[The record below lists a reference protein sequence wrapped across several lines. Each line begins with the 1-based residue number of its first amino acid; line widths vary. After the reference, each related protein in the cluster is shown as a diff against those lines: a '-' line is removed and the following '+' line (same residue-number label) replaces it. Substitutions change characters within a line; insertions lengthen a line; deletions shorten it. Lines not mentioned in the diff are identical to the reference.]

1 MNISAPWN
9 LLPLAQREHPKREV
23 ERFLV
28 LLFMLSAFEGSQP
41 VRCFHLSFFSGK
53 KNKVFSTKSWNRQG
67 WFASSWSQ
75 IALRK
80 MCDLVESHGSIHI
93 QSSPCRA
100 SDTPGK
106 TNIAGWKLDLDWR
119 CISYW
124 RWGAMLVCQR
134 VFELYSDS
142 LGGIRCI
149 FITNLSYW
157 VSDLALDLYFPTKWG
172 GHADIKMLFTSIY
185 SMYHWP

>member
-1 MNISAPWN
+1 MHSCLSMNLFATFAF
-9 LLPLAQREHPKREV
+9 LLPGNPTLSTTFDYLKQRKKTAEKIDTNAQWFHCSWSILLKRV
-23 ERFLV
+23 NIR
-28 LLFMLSAFEGSQP
+28 
-41 VRCFHLSFFSGK
+41 VRGFHLFFSGK
-53 KNKVFSTKSWNRQG
+53 KNKVFSTKSWNRPG

-119 CISYW
+119 CIFLLKMGSY
-124 RWGAMLVCQR
+124 A
-134 VFELYSDS
+134 S
-142 LGGIRCI
+142 LPEGIR
-149 FITNLSYW
+149 TVQW
-157 VSDLALDLYFPTKWG
+157 
-172 GHADIKMLFTSIY
+172 
-185 SMYHWP
+185 